1 MIDHRYAM
9 ARKSVSAVDRVLLVC
24 SGKGGV
30 GKSVI
35 ASSLALALKDLG
47 RAVGLL
53 DLDVHGPSAPLVLG
67 SGEARLS
74 GGREGLYPVDLD
86 GLKVFSLHYYI
97 EDKPVPVRG
106 AVKES
111 LVLSILAELAWGRL
125 DYLVVDEPPGTGDEI
140 MITIRVLGDKA
151 GAVLVT
157 TPSVLS
163 LSVVRRLLALLRDE
177 GVRILGLVE
186 NMSYLVYKGEIV
198 ELFGRS
204 RAEELGVRVL
214 GRVPLDPSLDEAI
227 VSGAGVR
234 SAKLFWSAVQEI
246 ALKID
251 RGWEQLKA

>member
-1 MIDHRYAM
+1 MIDHRYVM
-9 ARKSVSAVDRVLLVC
+9 ARKNVSAVDRVLLVC

-53 DLDVHGPSAPLVLG
+53 DLDIHGPSAPLVLG
-67 SGEARLS
+67 SGEIRLA
-74 GGREGLYPVDLD
+74 GGREGLYPVDVN

-97 EDKPVPVRG
+97 EDRPMPVRG

-140 MITIRVLGDKA
+140 IVTLRVLGDKA

-157 TPSVLS
+157 TPSALS
-163 LSVVRRLLALLRDE
+163 LFVVKRLLNLLRDE

-186 NMSYLVYKGEIV
+186 NMSYLMYEGKALEI
-198 ELFGRS
+198 FGRS

-214 GRVPLDPSLDEAI
+214 GRVPLDPSLDEAL
-227 VSGAGVR
+227 VSGMGVR
-234 SAKLFWSAVQEI
+234 STKLFWRAVQEI
-246 ALKID
+246 ALKVD
-251 RGWEQLKA
+251 REWEQLKA